1 MRFTV
6 PASTSFDGAATKM
19 ASAFSAANRTPRG
32 LAPAW

>member
-19 ASAFSAANRTPRG
+19 ASAFSAANFTPRG